1 MDDLNRDE
9 ISASQKLVIAA
20 IKRKS
25 EISRGLFKLLK
36 TIKEINSIVDEISV
50 LNEDEKSFLNVG
62 IEILYSEHDED
73 YCRFAVDDLNSK
85 DIKRIC
91 EELYEIDMSK
101 ESVYGKITWDFDYN
115 DEQFLKSDL
124 FKRFNDFAEKL
135 ENKYGLKD
143 EHLEMESF
151 DYMFSME
158 FYNYQVVQILSTMTS
173 WLNKVFR
180 PFIMTKIDPDSIY
193 YND

>member
-62 IEILYSEHDED
+62 IEILYSDHDED
-73 YCRFAVDDLNSK
+73 CCRFAVDDLNSK

-115 DEQFLKSDL
+115 DE
-124 FKRFNDFAEKL
+124 
-135 ENKYGLKD
+135 
-143 EHLEMESF
+143 
-151 DYMFSME
+151 
-158 FYNYQVVQILSTMTS
+158 
-173 WLNKVFR
+173 
-180 PFIMTKIDPDSIY
+180 
-193 YND
+193 